1 MAQQQSLHDKEKDFK
16 AVPKDW
22 LKKRLSI
29 DDAIL
34 QMAQS
39 QQVIEDIVCPLQ
51 DFKPCIENDRYGWEY
66 IPTGRV
72 YFPTPKALSD
82 MAVLNGGS
90 TWAVQA
96 LAGNQIGEKFTRDR
110 RDSEALKTYIDVH
123 LFQPDRFNVEKDRL
137 FRTWNDG
144 TLRACLSTKY
154 IVINNVWVLE
164 QIKRVIPG
172 GLLSHWRSNPDELWG
187 NVLIPDTIRVVD
199 DSDYGGLLS
208 VGNSEIGTGRLYSQ
222 PSVFRSICMNGCI
235 YDKQSGQAISKVH
248 LGRNF
253 DLDALSTLIFN
264 NLNKQIPLL
273 DSGIDKLLALKQYE
287 AKDVNH
293 LQLLGQLAIDF
304 RFNAKQLNEVTK
316 AYIKEEETIGE
327 MVKTGF
333 GLATSI
339 TRAGQQLSNQ
349 EWVLFDEYGGSF
361 LEMTKDRWDKFVN
374 SANKL
379 GNKELQKLGLAI

>member
-110 RDSEALKTYIDVH
+110 RDAEALKTYIDVH

-137 FRTWNDG
+137 FRTW
-144 TLRACLSTKY
+144 
-154 IVINNVWVLE
+154 
-164 QIKRVIPG
+164 
-172 GLLSHWRSNPDELWG
+172 
-187 NVLIPDTIRVVD
+187 
-199 DSDYGGLLS
+199 
-208 VGNSEIGTGRLYSQ
+208 SQ
-222 PSVFRSICMNGCI
+222 LPR
-235 YDKQSGQAISKVH
+235 
-248 LGRNF
+248 
-253 DLDALSTLIFN
+253 
-264 NLNKQIPLL
+264 
-273 DSGIDKLLALKQYE
+273 
-287 AKDVNH
+287 
-293 LQLLGQLAIDF
+293 
-304 RFNAKQLNEVTK
+304 
-316 AYIKEEETIGE
+316 
-327 MVKTGF
+327 
-333 GLATSI
+333 
-339 TRAGQQLSNQ
+339 
-349 EWVLFDEYGGSF
+349 
-361 LEMTKDRWDKFVN
+361 
-374 SANKL
+374 NKL
-379 GNKELQKLGLAI
+379 RGLPP